1 VPLGTRKMS
10 VSTPN
15 RRPLK
20 EGFHSIL
27 LTAKRV
33 KSLFKRAGDD
43 FLMESSFFT
52 RSSLFARLRD

>member
-1 VPLGTRKMS
+1 MS

-15 RRPLK
+15 RRPL
-20 EGFHSIL
+20 GFHSIL